1 MRKMEC
7 SMNEISN
14 TSPSVSLPNF
24 RHLRAF
30 AEVAHCRSISDAS
43 TRVHLSQP
51 AITQALAKLEE
62 QVGARLFDRR
72 SDGVTPTE
80 AGTLFLTRVERAL
93 SLVRQGARDAV
104 RLGARKGTRGF
115 ANFDQLLTTAQMK
128 ALVAV
133 SKAGNF
139 SLAARSIGL
148 SQPTLHRAARDLE
161 RLSGLSL
168 FEKTGQGILLSPS
181 ADALA
186 QAVRLAFAELE
197 QGFAEIEEARGVDT
211 GRIVVGAM
219 PLPRAF
225 ILPTAINTLLWERP
239 EVRVSVVDGPYED
252 LLNGLRQGDL
262 DLLVGALRTP
272 IPIGDVV
279 QEALFSDPLA
289 VVARTGHPLAGKEKV
304 TVEDLAAY
312 PWVVPR
318 EGTPT
323 RRHFT
328 TMFGG
333 LGEPLGL
340 VETGSPMLIRGLLLG
355 SERLTLISLHQ
366 IRLEERMGLLVP
378 LDVDTRG
385 TLRPIGVTHRRDWKP
400 TATQSRFLECLRAAG
415 EAARRGD

>member
-1 MRKMEC
+1 MRKTDWT
-7 SMNEISN
+7 MNENSN
-14 TSPSVSLPNF
+14 TPLPNF

-30 AEVAHCRSISDAS
+30 SEVARCGSISDAS
-43 TRVHLSQP
+43 GRVHLSQP

-72 SDGVTPTE
+72 SDGVAPTE
-80 AGTLFLTRVERAL
+80 AGTAFLNRVERAL

-115 ANFDQLLTTAQMK
+115 ANFDQLLTTAQMR

-168 FEKTGQGILLSPS
+168 FEKSGQGIALSP
-181 ADALA
+181 AAEALA

-197 QGFAEIEEARGVDT
+197 QGFAEVEESRGLDS

-225 ILPTAINTLLWERP
+225 ILPTAINALLRERP
-239 EVRVSVVDGPYED
+239 DVKVGVVDGPYED
-252 LLNGLRQGDL
+252 LLAGLRQGDL

-289 VVARTGHPLAGKEKV
+289 VVARTGHPLARKETV

-312 PWVVPR
+312 PWVIPR

-333 LGEPLGL
+333 LGEPPGL

-378 LDVDTRG
+378 LNVDTRG
-385 TLRPIGVTHRRDWKP
+385 TLRPIGVTHRRDWRP

-415 EAARRGD
+415 QAARQGD